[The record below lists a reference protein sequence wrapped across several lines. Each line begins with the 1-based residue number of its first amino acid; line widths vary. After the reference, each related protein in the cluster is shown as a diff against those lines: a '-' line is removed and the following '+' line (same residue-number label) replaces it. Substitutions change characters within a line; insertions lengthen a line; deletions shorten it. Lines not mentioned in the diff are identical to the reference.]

1 MQTVPSPI
9 SGRLVSLDVFRGAT
23 IASMMMVNNAG
34 NWQAVYAP
42 LEHAEWHGWTFTDT
56 IFPSFLWIVGVA
68 MTLSFAKR
76 VERGDD
82 RMKLFLHAARRA
94 AIIFALGL
102 LLNFMGKFSIATLR
116 IPGVLQRIAVC
127 YLIAAAIYL
136 WTQLR
141 GQLIWTIAPL
151 VVYWALMMLVPVPGI
166 GAGSLEKNANLAAYI
181 DSLFLSGHMWSS
193 TKTWDPEGI
202 LSTLPAISTVMFGI
216 LAGRMLRSSRS
227 PSEKTAWLFFSGNA
241 LMFLGGLMDLAFP
254 INKNLWT
261 SSFSVFM
268 AGISSSAFAFCYWL
282 VDVKGWRRW
291 AQPFA
296 IYGMN
301 AIAVYVLAGVF
312 ATLLGRPW
320 LTGAGGKGLSMKG
333 WVYQNVFA
341 VLGSPRNASL
351 MYALSFVLLLYLV
364 AWVMYRR
371 KWFVRF

>member
-1 MQTVPSPI
+1 MQAPNSPL

-102 LLNFMGKFSIATLR
+102 LLNFVGKFSIATLR

-127 YLIAAAIYL
+127 YFIAAAVYL
-136 WTQLR
+136 WTRLR

-320 LTGAGGKGLSMKG
+320 LTGAGGKGLSIKG
-333 WVYQNVFA
+333 WAYQNVFA
-341 VLGSPRNASL
+341 VLGSPKNASL

>member
-1 MQTVPSPI
+1 MQAPNSPL

-42 LEHAEWHGWTFTDT
+42 LKHAEWHGWTFTDT

-102 LLNFMGKFSIATLR
+102 LLNLMGKFSIATLR

-127 YLIAAAIYL
+127 YLIAAAVYL
-136 WTQLR
+136 WTRLR

-227 PSEKTAWLFFSGNA
+227 PSEKTVWLFFSGNG
-241 LMFLGGLMDLAFP
+241 LIFLGGLMDLAFP

>member
-1 MQTVPSPI
+1 MQAPNSPL

-216 LAGRMLRSSRS
+216 LAGRILRSNWS
-227 PSEKTAWLFFSGNA
+227 PSEKTVWLFFSGNG
-241 LMFLGGLMDLAFP
+241 LIFLGGLMDLAFP

-268 AGISSSAFAFCYWL
+268 AGISSSALAFCYWL

>member
-1 MQTVPSPI
+1 
-9 SGRLVSLDVFRGAT
+9 
-23 IASMMMVNNAG
+23 MMMVNNAG

-216 LAGRMLRSSRS
+216 LAGRILRSNWS
-227 PSEKTAWLFFSGNA
+227 PSEKTVWLFFSGNG
-241 LMFLGGLMDLAFP
+241 LIFLGGLTDLAFP
-254 INKNLWT
+254 INKYLWT

-341 VLGSPRNASL
+341 VLGSPKNASL